1 MSADGKK
8 KRGISGVS
16 NAQNIAF
23 RYGGRPSNFSLA
35 IGHTTHPRLGGS
47 LFLNAMILGQML
59 PGFNPS
65 ERMVKAADGCI
76 EVCPVLGAPFR

>member
-1 MSADGKK
+1 MSGEGKK
-8 KRGISGVS
+8 KRGLAGVS

-59 PGFNPS
+59 PGFKPS
-65 ERMVKAADGCI
+65 ERMVRAADACI
-76 EVCPVLGAPFR
+76 EVCPVLAAPFL